1 MLSVETE
8 DAFHQA
14 LPLGLPIEV
23 SPEIADGIVL
33 MVEDVGTVE
42 EIIAARAGPSAF
54 RRTIRDLIEGCLGSV
69 AEKGEMTR

>member
-14 LPLGLPIEV
+14 LPLELPIKV
-23 SPEIADGIVL
+23 SLEIADGTVL

-42 EIIAARAGPSAF
+42 EIIAAWAGPSAF
-54 RRTIRDLIEGCLGSV
+54 RRTIRDLIEGCL
-69 AEKGEMTR
+69 ERWRR